1 MSKWHFG
8 RQASQAD
15 ARWHL
20 FEAEALPHVDQLFRL
35 AMCLER
41 DAAEAED
48 LVQETFTQA
57 LQSFHR
63 FETGTNCRAWLIT
76 IMRHLQSKRWR
87 ARGRARVISDGDVDL
102 AGTIPF
108 EPPTPQDVTD
118 ADMLR
123 ALDAL
128 PEGFQEVILL
138 ADVEELSYREIAAAL
153 EVPIG
158 TVMSRLSRARQMM
171 RRQLSD
177 RADSGRRYPRAVGEN
192 SSQ

>member
-1 MSKWHFG
+1 MSKWHLG
-8 RQASQAD
+8 RRSPKGD
-15 ARWHL
+15 ARWSL

-35 AMCLER
+35 ATYLER
-41 DAAEAED
+41 DRAEAED
-48 LVQETFTQA
+48 LVQETFTEA

-76 IMRHLQSKRWR
+76 IMRHLQCKRWR
-87 ARGRARVISDGDVDL
+87 ARGRARFISDDDVDL

-108 EPPTPQDVTD
+108 EPPTPQHVTD

-128 PEGFQEVILL
+128 PEGFREVILL
-138 ADVEELSYREIAAAL
+138 ADVQELSYREIAAAL
-153 EVPIG
+153 EVPLG

-171 RRQLSD
+171 RRQLTGL
-177 RADSGRRYPRAVGEN
+177 AYSGRRYPRAVGED